1 MQKHTS
7 KTLILVKALPHP
19 TKNSG
24 ETVCCAGVTLSKE
37 WVRLF
42 PVRFRILS
50 GDKQFRRWQWVEYQ
64 WIKPKDDRRVESQ
77 RLQEESISIGH
88 TMPPRERPEF
98 LRPLILPST
107 DEAAAQGKTL
117 TLIRPVEP
125 IFSYRR
131 KTDQE
136 IEIEKA
142 EYVRVA
148 SQRSFLDPDL
158 RAFDPSP
165 YFFGYK
171 YKSEDGKKHKHQCGD
186 WETAATFLNW
196 RRKYGEAKT
205 LDKMTQ
211 TFGEDYPSKGVV
223 FAMGTMFR
231 YPKNWLLVGVI
242 RLDQTT
248 QLTLQV

>member
-1 MQKHTS
+1 M
-7 KTLILVKALPHP
+7 KALPHP

-24 ETVCCAGVTLSKE
+24 ETVCCAGVTLSKD
-37 WVRLF
+37 WARLF

-50 GDKQFRRWQWVEYQ
+50 EDKKFKRWQWIEYE
-64 WIKPKDDRRVESQ
+64 WIKPKDDNRRESQ
-77 RLQEESISIGH
+77 RLQVDSILVRGV
-88 TMPPRERPEF
+88 MPTRERSEF

-117 TLIRPVEP
+117 TLIRPVDP
-125 IFSYRR
+125 VFSYRR

-136 IEIEKA
+136 LELEKA
-142 EYVRVA
+142 EYLRVA

-158 RAFDPSP
+158 KAFEPSP
-165 YFFGYK
+165 YFFEYR

-196 RRKYGEAKT
+196 RRSYGETST
-205 LDKMTQ
+205 LEKMTQ
-211 TFGEDYPSKGVV
+211 EFGERYPSKGMV

-231 YPKNWLLVGVI
+231 YPKSWLLVGVI
-242 RLDQTT
+242 RLNKTT
-248 QLTLQV
+248 QLTMEI